1 MWFCATPI
9 ISTSLKTFVVLFL
22 FLMISSR
29 VIFFLK
35 VDMMYKFRT
44 WVARYLSVIIYL
56 ALLGIIC
63 SCNPTVHF
71 PPDVHIDFSS
81 VDFMQGINYN
91 VSHDELDIWLTT
103 KQLNQKGRECLPGNL
118 SVQNLYSPEVCDIS
132 VFPPTYVKG
141 RPLMAL
147 YVKNVSQI
155 KENEFIEFDLFQK
168 NIKKQTIRISVDFD
182 NTSNVAVIING
193 KRIVANRAR

>member
-1 MWFCATPI
+1 MYF
-9 ISTSLKTFVVLFL
+9 
-22 FLMISSR
+22 SR
-29 VIFFLK
+29 VIFMKFFLISI
-35 VDMMYKFRT
+35 F
-44 WVARYLSVIIYL
+44 VIL
-56 ALLGIIC
+56 FVVFWGC
-63 SCNPTVHF
+63 DPTVQC

-118 SVQNLYSPEVCDIS
+118 SVQNLSSPEVCDIS

-168 NIKKQTIRISVDFD
+168 NIKKQTIRISVDFE

>member
-1 MWFCATPI
+1 
-9 ISTSLKTFVVLFL
+9 
-22 FLMISSR
+22 
-29 VIFFLK
+29 
-35 VDMMYKFRT
+35 MYKFRT